1 MIGWW
6 WIWVAL
12 GATALGAILGAAQ
25 IALRSLSRAQIEQL
39 AERATPRVAGRLRRI
54 ARDPD
59 SHADAVGFLR
69 ILSTLIVVIAI
80 VRWVGYLRGLEPDAQ
95 LAWTELAIGV
105 PVAAVLLWAFAQA
118 PASSVARHAG
128 GRVLVAMSALLRT
141 MQIITSPVRGAV
153 AVLDEI
159 VRRLAGPQTLEEHGE
174 GELLSAVEE
183 GEREGHI
190 DPTERDMI
198 EGVVE
203 LREKTVEQIMTPR
216 TEMQTLEYTD
226 DLDQVKSYMRDCTH
240 SRVPVSRENLDHIVG
255 ILYAKDLLKWLA
267 EPGGEDRQFDLQS
280 ILRPATFVPETK
292 TVRELMAEMLAL
304 RVHIA
309 MAADEY
315 GGTAGLVTI
324 EDIVEEIFGEI
335 HDEYEPEISGEPT
348 IEVDAERQTADAD
361 ARAYVHDVNDEI
373 EPLGLKI
380 PEDED
385 YDTLGGFIV
394 TTLGRIPD
402 VGDTLRTDGALVTVT
417 AAEPTRV
424 LRARIEVAPHDDTA
438 PEPAVARENGRDAP
452 K

>member
-6 WIWVAL
+6 WIWVAI
-12 GATALGAILGAAQ
+12 GATALAGVLGAAQ
-25 IALRSLSRAQIEQL
+25 IALRSLSRGQIEQL
-39 AERATPRVAGRLRRI
+39 AERAGPRRAAKLRAI
-54 ARDPD
+54 AQNPD
-59 SHADAVGFLR
+59 AHADSIGLPR
-69 ILSTLIVVIAI
+69 IIVTLLVVVAM
-80 VRWVGYLRGLEPDAQ
+80 VRWVAHVRGLAPDAQ
-95 LAWTELAIGV
+95 VAWTDLAIGV
-105 PVAAVLLWAFAQA
+105 PAAAIMLWAFAQA

-128 GRVLVAMSALLRT
+128 GRTLAVLCGPVRA
-141 MQIITSPVRGAV
+141 MQIAASPVRGIGAF
-153 AVLDEI
+153 LDEV
-159 VRRLAGPQTLEEHGE
+159 VRRLAGGAGDLEDET
-174 GELLSAVEE
+174 ELLSAVEE
-183 GEREGHI
+183 GEREGRI

-226 DLDQVKSYMRDCTH
+226 DLDAVKSFMRDCSH
-240 SRVPVSRENLDHIVG
+240 SRVPVSQENLDHIVG
-255 ILYAKDLLKWLA
+255 MLYAKDLLKWLTDPA
-267 EPGGEDRQFDLQS
+267 NEGKPFKLQT
-280 ILRPATFVPETK
+280 ILRSATFVPETK
-292 TVRELMAEMLAL
+292 TVRELMVEMLAQ

-335 HDEYEPEISGEPT
+335 HDEYEPLVPDEPT
-348 IEVDAERQTADAD
+348 ISVDTERATAEAD
-361 ARAYVHDVNDEI
+361 ARAYVPDVNDEI

-394 TTLGRIPD
+394 TTLGRIPE
-402 VGDTLRTDGALVTVT
+402 VGDTLRTDGALITVI

-424 LRARIEVAPHDDTA
+424 LRARIEVAPHDPEE
-438 PEPAVARENGRDAP
+438 PEPAAARESGRDAG

>member
-6 WIWVAL
+6 WIWVAV
-12 GATALGAILGAAQ
+12 GATALAGVLGAAQ
-25 IALRSLSRAQIEQL
+25 IALRSLSRGQIEQL
-39 AERATPRVAGRLRRI
+39 AERAGPRRAAKLRAI
-54 ARDPD
+54 AQHPD
-59 SHADAVGFLR
+59 AHADSIGLPR
-69 ILSTLIVVIAI
+69 IVMTLLVVIAM
-80 VRWVGYLRGLEPDAQ
+80 VRWVAHLRGLAPDAQ
-95 LAWTELAIGV
+95 IAWTDLAIGV
-105 PVAAVLLWAFAQA
+105 PVAAFMLWAFAQT

-128 GRVLVAMSALLRT
+128 GRTLSALCGPIRA
-141 MQIITSPVRGAV
+141 MQIAASPVRGAS
-153 AVLDEI
+153 AFLDEV
-159 VRRLAGPQTLEEHGE
+159 VRRLAGHDDEENE
-174 GELLSAVEE
+174 EELLNAVEE
-183 GEREGHI
+183 GEREGRI

-226 DLDQVKSYMRDCTH
+226 DLDAVKAFMRDCSH
-240 SRVPVSRENLDHIVG
+240 SRVPVSQETLDHIVG
-255 ILYAKDLLKWLA
+255 MLYAKDLLKWLTDPA
-267 EPGGEDRQFDLQS
+267 NEGEPFELQA
-280 ILRPATFVPETK
+280 ILRDATFVPETK
-292 TVRELMAEMLAL
+292 TVRELMAEMLAQ

-335 HDEYEPEISGEPT
+335 HDEYEPDIADEPGV
-348 IEVDAERQTADAD
+348 EVDLESAIAEAD
-361 ARAYVHDVNDEI
+361 ARVYVHDVNDEL
-373 EPLGLKI
+373 EQLGLKI

-394 TTLGRIPD
+394 TTLGRIPE
-402 VGDTLRTDGALVTVT
+402 VGDTLRTDGALITIV

-424 LRARIEVAPHDDTA
+424 LRARIEVAPHDADE
-438 PEPAVARENGRDAP
+438 PESAAARENGRDAG

>member
-1 MIGWW
+1 M
-6 WIWVAL
+6 VAV
-12 GATALGAILGAAQ
+12 LGAAQ

-39 AERATPRVAGRLRRI
+39 AERAGGRAGARLRRI
-54 ARDPD
+54 AADTD
-59 SHADAVGFLR
+59 AHADAIGFLR
-69 ILSTLIVVIAI
+69 IFATLVVVIAI
-80 VRWVGYLRGLEPDAQ
+80 VRWVGYLRGLGADGH
-95 LAWTELAIGV
+95 LAWTELFIGL
-105 PVAAVLLWAFAQA
+105 PLAAVMLWIFAQA
-118 PASSVARHAG
+118 PASSLARHAG
-128 GRVLVAMSALLRT
+128 GRVLVAMSRPLRI
-141 MQIITSPVRGAV
+141 MQVIASPVRGGV
-153 AVLDEI
+153 GVLDEI
-159 VRRLAGPQTLEEHGE
+159 VRRLAGPQLGAESGE
-174 GELLSAVEE
+174 TELLSAVEE

-226 DLDQVKSYMRDCTH
+226 DLDKVKEFMRDCTH
-240 SRVPVSRENLDHIVG
+240 SRVPVSRESLDRIVG

-267 EPGGEDRQFDLQS
+267 EPEGESRPFDLQS

-292 TVRELMAEMLAL
+292 TVRELMVEMLAQ

-315 GGTAGLVTI
+315 GGTAGLVTV

-335 HDEYEPEISGEPT
+335 HDEYEPL
-348 IEVDAERQTADAD
+348 TADEPAVAVDIEAATAEAD
-361 ARAYVHDVNDEI
+361 ARAYVHDVNDAI

-394 TTLGRIPD
+394 TTLGRIPE
-402 VGDTLRTDGALVTVT
+402 VGDTLRSDGALITVT

-424 LRARIEVAPHDDTA
+424 LRARIEVAPA
-438 PEPAVARENGRDAP
+438 EARQEPAAARESGRDVG